1 MVIRDGTGKEYH
13 SVEIQLES
21 VLIPKERIESNF
33 DDMYPSADHIFS
45 NSVVG
50 RWH

>member
-21 VLIPKERIESNF
+21 VLIPKERIESKF
-33 DDMYPSADHIFS
+33 DVIYPSSDYIFS
-45 NSVVG
+45 YSVVG